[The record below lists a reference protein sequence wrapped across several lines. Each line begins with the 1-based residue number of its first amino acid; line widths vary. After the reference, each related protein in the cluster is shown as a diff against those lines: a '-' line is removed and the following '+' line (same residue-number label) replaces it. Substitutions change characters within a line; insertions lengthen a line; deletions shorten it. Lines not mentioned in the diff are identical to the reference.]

1 MILQALT
8 QYYEDLLRLGK
19 INRPGWSKQKLNY
32 SLLLSEEGEL
42 LQLLHLQQEVQRGNK
57 TVLGPQ
63 EMWVPSPVK
72 RSSGIRPNFLCDTS
86 SYLLGVDGKG
96 KADRSID
103 CFAASKA
110 LHLQLLKEVDSPIAR
125 AIVRFFE
132 HWDPSQA
139 ASHPALQEDWE
150 ELLQGGNLT
159 FSLDKQ
165 FAALDPAIADA
176 WTRHYEDSSAE
187 AEPIRCLVT
196 GQTGTLARLHP
207 SIKGVAGAQSSGA
220 SLVSFN
226 DSAFCSFEHKQGAN
240 APVSDS
246 AAFAYTTALN
256 TLLADRNRVSRVGDT
271 TILCWAAGG
280 ESAYQDCF
288 LMSIFNDSYTE
299 NDILNT
305 LHHLS
310 KGESIQWD
318 DTRLSPD
325 TRFYVLGLAPNAARL
340 SVRFFWQNSFGALA
354 RNLERHYQRLEI
366 IRPSFDKFP
375 TLPIW
380 RLVLETVRK
389 ASPGGRAPEPHPRL
403 AGDLLLAVLNDT
415 LYPATLLNGVELRIR
430 AERNVSRGQAA
441 ILKAYYTKY
450 LEQFQP
456 DSPIKE
462 ALTVELNE
470 QTNYLPYLLGRLFA
484 VLEGLQQSANPGI
497 NTTIKDRYFNS
508 ASATP
513 LLVFPILRNLAIKHL
528 EKLKKMGENE
538 KRLAFF
544 YEKKIIELNGR
555 TKVTFPAR
563 MSLAEQNYF
572 QLGYYHETQ
581 RRYTAKTNKEE
592 Q

>member
-19 INRPGWSKQKLNY
+19 INRPGWSKQKVSY

-72 RSSGIRPNFLCDTS
+72 RSSDIRPNFLCDTS

-110 LHLQLLKEVDSPIAR
+110 LHLQLLREVDSPIAR

-150 ELLQGGNLT
+150 ELLKGGNLT
-159 FSLDKQ
+159 FSLGEQ
-165 FAALDPAIADA
+165 FAAQDPAIADA

-196 GQTGTLARLHP
+196 GQPGTLARLHP

-226 DSAFCSFEHKQGAN
+226 APAFCSFEHEQGAN
-240 APVSDS
+240 APVSDY

-288 LMSIFNDSYTE
+288 LMSIFDDSYTE

-375 TLPIW
+375 TLSIW

-389 ASPGGRAPEPHPRL
+389 VPGRAPEPHPRL

-430 AERNVSRGQAA
+430 AERSVSRGQAA

-456 DSPIKE
+456 DSPMKE

-513 LLVFPILRNLAIKHL
+513 AIVFPQLINLAQKHL
-528 EKLKKMGENE
+528 NKLDGG
-538 KRLAFF
+538 LAV
-544 YEKKIIELNGR
+544 YYDKQITELSSR
-555 TKVTFPAR
+555 ITQTLPTR
-563 MSLAEQNYF
+563 MSLAEQSAF

>member
-19 INRPGWSKQKLNY
+19 INRPGWSKQKVSY

-150 ELLQGGNLT
+150 ELLKGGNLT
-159 FSLDKQ
+159 FSLDKL
-165 FAALDPAIADA
+165 FAAQDPAIADA
-176 WTRHYEDSSAE
+176 WTQHYEDSSAD

-226 DSAFCSFEHKQGAN
+226 APAFCSFEHEQGAN
-240 APVSDS
+240 APVSDY

-389 ASPGGRAPEPHPRL
+389 VPGRAPEPHPRL

-415 LYPATLLNGVELRIR
+415 LYPATLLNGVEQRIH

-456 DSPIKE
+456 DSPMKE

-513 LLVFPILRNLAIKHL
+513 AIVFPQLINLAQKHL
-528 EKLKKMGENE
+528 NKLDGG
-538 KRLAFF
+538 LAV
-544 YEKKIIELNGR
+544 YYDKQITELSSR
-555 TKVTFPAR
+555 ITQTLPTR
-563 MSLAEQNYF
+563 MSLAEQSAF

-581 RRYTAKTNKEE
+581 RRYTAKNNKEE

>member
-19 INRPGWSKQKLNY
+19 INRPGWSKQKVSY

-96 KADRSID
+96 RADRSID

-110 LHLQLLKEVDSPIAR
+110 LHLQLLKEVDSPVAR

-150 ELLQGGNLT
+150 ELLKGGNLT
-159 FSLDKQ
+159 FSLDKL
-165 FAALDPAIADA
+165 FAAQDPAIADA
-176 WTRHYEDSSAE
+176 WTRHYEDSSDD

-196 GQTGTLARLHP
+196 GQPGTLARLHP

-226 DSAFCSFEHKQGAN
+226 APAFCSFEHEQGAN
-240 APVSDS
+240 APVSDY

-375 TLPIW
+375 TLSIW

-389 ASPGGRAPEPHPRL
+389 VPGRAPEPHPRL

-430 AERNVSRGQAA
+430 AERSVSRGQAA

-456 DSPIKE
+456 DSPMKE

-484 VLEGLQQSANPGI
+484 VLEGLQQRANPGI

-513 LLVFPILRNLAIKHL
+513 AIVFPQLINLAQKHL
-528 EKLKKMGENE
+528 NKLDGG
-538 KRLAFF
+538 LAV
-544 YEKKIIELNGR
+544 YYDKQITELSSR
-555 TKVTFPAR
+555 ITQTLPTR
-563 MSLAEQNYF
+563 MSLAEQSAF

-581 RRYTAKTNKEE
+581 RRYTAKAKKEE

>member
-19 INRPGWSKQKLNY
+19 INRPGWSKQKVSY
-32 SLLLSEEGEL
+32 SLLLSKEGEL

-110 LHLQLLKEVDSPIAR
+110 LHLHLLREVDSPIAR

-150 ELLQGGNLT
+150 ELLKGGNLT
-159 FSLDKQ
+159 FSLDKL
-165 FAALDPAIADA
+165 FAAQDPAIADA
-176 WTRHYEDSSAE
+176 WTRHYEDSSDD

-196 GQTGTLARLHP
+196 GQPGTLARLHP

-226 DSAFCSFEHKQGAN
+226 APAFCSFEHEQGAN
-240 APVSDS
+240 APVSDY

-288 LMSIFNDSYTE
+288 LMSIFDDSYTE

-389 ASPGGRAPEPHPRL
+389 APPGGRAPEPHPRL

-430 AERNVSRGQAA
+430 AERSVSRGQAA

-456 DSPIKE
+456 DSPMKE
-462 ALTVELNE
+462 ALIVELNE

-513 LLVFPILRNLAIKHL
+513 AIVFPQLINLAQKHL
-528 EKLKKMGENE
+528 NKLDGGLFVYYDKQ
-538 KRLAFF
+538 
-544 YEKKIIELNGR
+544 ITELSNR
-555 TKVTFPAR
+555 ITQTLPTR
-563 MSLAEQNYF
+563 MSLAEQSAF

-581 RRYTAKTNKEE
+581 RRYTAKAKKEE

>member
-19 INRPGWSKQKLNY
+19 INRPGWSKQKVSY
-32 SLLLSEEGEL
+32 SLLLSEEGEM

-110 LHLQLLKEVDSPIAR
+110 LHLQLLKEVDSPVAR

-150 ELLQGGNLT
+150 ELLKGGNLT
-159 FSLDKQ
+159 FSLDKL
-165 FAALDPAIADA
+165 FAAQDPAIADA
-176 WTRHYEDSSAE
+176 WTRHYEDSSAD

-226 DSAFCSFEHKQGAN
+226 APAFCSFEHEQGAN
-240 APVSDS
+240 APVSDY

-340 SVRFFWQNSFGALA
+340 SVRFFCQNSFGALA

-389 ASPGGRAPEPHPRL
+389 APPGGRAPEPHPRL

-430 AERNVSRGQAA
+430 AERSVSRGQAA

-456 DSPIKE
+456 DSPMKE
-462 ALTVELNE
+462 ALIVELNE

-513 LLVFPILRNLAIKHL
+513 AIVFPQLINLAQKHL
-528 EKLKKMGENE
+528 NKLDGG
-538 KRLAFF
+538 LAV
-544 YEKKIIELNGR
+544 YYDKQITELSSR
-555 TKVTFPAR
+555 ITQTLPTR
-563 MSLAEQNYF
+563 MSLAEQSAF

>member
-19 INRPGWSKQKLNY
+19 INRPGWSKQKVSY

-42 LQLLHLQQEVQRGNK
+42 LQLLHLQQEVQRRNK

-110 LHLQLLKEVDSPIAR
+110 LHLQLLKEVDSPVAR

-150 ELLQGGNLT
+150 ELLKGGNLT
-159 FSLDKQ
+159 FSLDKL
-165 FAALDPAIADA
+165 FAAQDPAIADA
-176 WTRHYEDSSAE
+176 WTRHYEDSSAD

-226 DSAFCSFEHKQGAN
+226 APAFCSFEHEQGAN
-240 APVSDS
+240 APVSDY

-389 ASPGGRAPEPHPRL
+389 APPGGRAPEPHPRL

-430 AERNVSRGQAA
+430 AERSVSRGQAA

-456 DSPIKE
+456 DSPMKE

-513 LLVFPILRNLAIKHL
+513 AIVFPQLINLAQKHL
-528 EKLKKMGENE
+528 NKLDGG
-538 KRLAFF
+538 LAV
-544 YEKKIIELNGR
+544 YYDKQITELSSR
-555 TKVTFPAR
+555 ITQTLPTR
-563 MSLAEQNYF
+563 MSLAEQSAF

-581 RRYTAKTNKEE
+581 RRYTAKNNKEE

>member
-42 LQLLHLQQEVQRGNK
+42 LQLLHLQQEIQRGNK

-63 EMWVPSPVK
+63 EMWTPSPVK

-110 LHLQLLKEVDSPIAR
+110 LHLHLLREVDSPIAR

-139 ASHPALQEDWE
+139 ASHPVLQEDWE
-150 ELLQGGNLT
+150 ELLKGGNLT
-159 FSLDKQ
+159 FSLDKL
-165 FAALDPAIADA
+165 FAAQDPAIADA
-176 WTRHYEDSSAE
+176 WTRHYEDSSDD

-226 DSAFCSFEHKQGAN
+226 APAFCSFEHEQGAN
-240 APVSDS
+240 APVSDY

-375 TLPIW
+375 TLSIW

-389 ASPGGRAPEPHPRL
+389 VPGRAPEPHPRL

-430 AERNVSRGQAA
+430 AERSVSRGQAA

-456 DSPIKE
+456 DSPMKE

-484 VLEGLQQSANPGI
+484 VLEGLQQSASPGI

-513 LLVFPILRNLAIKHL
+513 AIVFPQLINLAQKHL
-528 EKLKKMGENE
+528 NKLDGG
-538 KRLAFF
+538 LAV
-544 YEKKIIELNGR
+544 YYDKQITELSSR
-555 TKVTFPAR
+555 ITQTLPTR
-563 MSLAEQNYF
+563 MSLAEQSAF

-581 RRYTAKTNKEE
+581 RRYTAKNNKEE

>member
-110 LHLQLLKEVDSPIAR
+110 LHLQLLREVDSPIAR

-150 ELLQGGNLT
+150 ELLKGGNLT
-159 FSLDKQ
+159 FSLDKL
-165 FAALDPAIADA
+165 FAAQDPAIADA
-176 WTRHYEDSSAE
+176 WTRHYEDSSAD

-226 DSAFCSFEHKQGAN
+226 APAFCSFEHEQGAN
-240 APVSDS
+240 APVSDY

-415 LYPATLLNGVELRIR
+415 LYPATLLNGVELRIH

-456 DSPIKE
+456 DSPMKE

-513 LLVFPILRNLAIKHL
+513 AIVFPQLINLAQKHL
-528 EKLKKMGENE
+528 NKLDGG
-538 KRLAFF
+538 LAV
-544 YEKKIIELNGR
+544 YYDKQITELSSR
-555 TKVTFPAR
+555 ITQTLPTR
-563 MSLAEQNYF
+563 MSLAEQSAF

-581 RRYTAKTNKEE
+581 RRYTAKAKKEE

>member
-110 LHLQLLKEVDSPIAR
+110 LHLQLLKEVDSPVAR

-150 ELLQGGNLT
+150 ELLKGGNLT
-159 FSLDKQ
+159 FSLDKL
-165 FAALDPAIADA
+165 FAAQDPAIADA
-176 WTRHYEDSSAE
+176 WTRHYEDSSDD

-196 GQTGTLARLHP
+196 GQPGTLARLHP

-226 DSAFCSFEHKQGAN
+226 APAFCSFEHEQGAN
-240 APVSDS
+240 APVSDY

-288 LMSIFNDSYTE
+288 LMSIFDDSYTE

-389 ASPGGRAPEPHPRL
+389 APPGGRAPEPHPRL

-430 AERNVSRGQAA
+430 AERSVSRGQAA

-456 DSPIKE
+456 DSPMKE

-513 LLVFPILRNLAIKHL
+513 AIVFPQLINLAQKHL
-528 EKLKKMGENE
+528 NKLDGG
-538 KRLAFF
+538 LAV
-544 YEKKIIELNGR
+544 YYDKQITELSSR
-555 TKVTFPAR
+555 ITQTLPTR
-563 MSLAEQNYF
+563 MSLAEQSAF

-581 RRYTAKTNKEE
+581 RRYTAKAKKEE

>member
-32 SLLLSEEGEL
+32 SLLLSKEGEL
-42 LQLLHLQQEVQRGNK
+42 LQLLHLQQEIQHGNK
-57 TVLGPQ
+57 TVLGPH

-110 LHLQLLKEVDSPIAR
+110 LHLHLLREVDSPIAR

-150 ELLQGGNLT
+150 ELLKGGNLT
-159 FSLDKQ
+159 FSLGEQ
-165 FAALDPAIADA
+165 FTTQDPAIADA
-176 WTRHYEDSSAE
+176 WTRHYEDSSDD

-220 SLVSFN
+220 SLVSCN
-226 DSAFCSFEHKQGAN
+226 APAFCSFEHEQGAN
-240 APVSDS
+240 APVSDY

-389 ASPGGRAPEPHPRL
+389 APPGGRAPEPHPRL

-430 AERNVSRGQAA
+430 AERSVSRGQAA

-456 DSPIKE
+456 DSPMKE
-462 ALTVELNE
+462 ALTVQLNE

-484 VLEGLQQSANPGI
+484 VLEGLQQSASPGI

-513 LLVFPILRNLAIKHL
+513 AIVFPQLINLAQKHL
-528 EKLKKMGENE
+528 NKLDGG
-538 KRLAFF
+538 LAV
-544 YEKKIIELNGR
+544 YYDKQITELSSR
-555 TKVTFPAR
+555 ITQTLPTR
-563 MSLAEQNYF
+563 MSLAEQSAF

-581 RRYTAKTNKEE
+581 RRYTAKNNKEE

>member
-19 INRPGWSKQKLNY
+19 INRPGWSKQKVSY
-32 SLLLSEEGEL
+32 SLLLSKEGEL

-150 ELLQGGNLT
+150 ELLKGGNLT
-159 FSLDKQ
+159 FSLDKL
-165 FAALDPAIADA
+165 FAAQDPAIADA
-176 WTRHYEDSSAE
+176 WTRHYEDSSAD

-226 DSAFCSFEHKQGAN
+226 APAFCSFEHEQGAN
-240 APVSDS
+240 APVSDY

-325 TRFYVLGLAPNAARL
+325 TLFYVLGLAPNAARL

-375 TLPIW
+375 TLSIW

-389 ASPGGRAPEPHPRL
+389 APPGGRAPEPHPRL

-415 LYPATLLNGVELRIR
+415 LYPATLLNGVEQRIH

-456 DSPIKE
+456 DSPMKE

-513 LLVFPILRNLAIKHL
+513 AIVFPQLINLAQKHL
-528 EKLKKMGENE
+528 NKLDGG
-538 KRLAFF
+538 LAV
-544 YEKKIIELNGR
+544 YYDKQITELSSR
-555 TKVTFPAR
+555 ITQTLPTR
-563 MSLAEQNYF
+563 MSLAEQSAF

>member
-32 SLLLSEEGEL
+32 SLLLSKEGEL
-42 LQLLHLQQEVQRGNK
+42 LQLLHLQQEIQHGNK

-150 ELLQGGNLT
+150 ELLKGGNLT
-159 FSLDKQ
+159 FSLGEQ
-165 FAALDPAIADA
+165 FTTQDPAIADA
-176 WTRHYEDSSAE
+176 WTRHYEDSSDD

-226 DSAFCSFEHKQGAN
+226 APAFCSFEHEQGAN
-240 APVSDS
+240 APVSDY

-375 TLPIW
+375 TLSIW

-389 ASPGGRAPEPHPRL
+389 ALPGGRAPEPHPRL

-430 AERNVSRGQAA
+430 AERSVSRGQAA

-456 DSPIKE
+456 DSPMKE

-513 LLVFPILRNLAIKHL
+513 AIVFPQLINLAQKHL
-528 EKLKKMGENE
+528 NKLDGG
-538 KRLAFF
+538 LAV
-544 YEKKIIELNGR
+544 YYDKQITELSSR
-555 TKVTFPAR
+555 ITQTLPTR
-563 MSLAEQNYF
+563 MSLAEQSAF

-581 RRYTAKTNKEE
+581 RRYTAKAKKEE

>member
-19 INRPGWSKQKLNY
+19 INRPGWSKQKVSY

-110 LHLQLLKEVDSPIAR
+110 LHLQLLREVDSPIAR

-226 DSAFCSFEHKQGAN
+226 APAFCSFEHEQGAN
-240 APVSDS
+240 APVSDY

-375 TLPIW
+375 TLSIW

-389 ASPGGRAPEPHPRL
+389 APPGGRAPEPHPRL

-430 AERNVSRGQAA
+430 AERSVSRGQAA

-456 DSPIKE
+456 DSPMKE

-484 VLEGLQQSANPGI
+484 VLEGLQQSASPGI

-513 LLVFPILRNLAIKHL
+513 AIVFPQLINLAQKHL
-528 EKLKKMGENE
+528 NKLDGG
-538 KRLAFF
+538 LAV
-544 YEKKIIELNGR
+544 YYDKQITELSSR
-555 TKVTFPAR
+555 ITQTLPTR
-563 MSLAEQNYF
+563 MSLAEQSAF

>member
-19 INRPGWSKQKLNY
+19 INRPGWSKQKVSY

-42 LQLLHLQQEVQRGNK
+42 LQLLRLQQEIQHGNK

-110 LHLQLLKEVDSPIAR
+110 LHLQLLKEVDSPVAR

-150 ELLQGGNLT
+150 ELLKGGNLT
-159 FSLDKQ
+159 FSLDKL
-165 FAALDPAIADA
+165 FAAQDPAIADA
-176 WTRHYEDSSAE
+176 WTRHYEDSSDD

-226 DSAFCSFEHKQGAN
+226 APAFCSFEHEQGAN
-240 APVSDS
+240 APVSDY

-256 TLLADRNRVSRVGDT
+256 TLLADRNRVSRVVDT

-375 TLPIW
+375 TLSIW

-389 ASPGGRAPEPHPRL
+389 APPGGRAPEPHPRL

-430 AERNVSRGQAA
+430 AERSVSRGQAA

-456 DSPIKE
+456 DSPMKE

-513 LLVFPILRNLAIKHL
+513 AIVFPQLINLAQKHL
-528 EKLKKMGENE
+528 NKLDGG
-538 KRLAFF
+538 LAV
-544 YEKKIIELNGR
+544 YYDKQITELSSR
-555 TKVTFPAR
+555 ITQTLPTR
-563 MSLAEQNYF
+563 MSLAEQSAF

-581 RRYTAKTNKEE
+581 RRYTAKAKKEE

>member
-42 LQLLHLQQEVQRGNK
+42 LQLLHLQQEIQRGNK

-110 LHLQLLKEVDSPIAR
+110 LHLHLLREVDSPIAR

-139 ASHPALQEDWE
+139 ASHPVLQEDWE
-150 ELLQGGNLT
+150 ELLKGGNLT

-176 WTRHYEDSSAE
+176 WTQHYEDSSAD

-226 DSAFCSFEHKQGAN
+226 APAFCSFEHEQGAN
-240 APVSDS
+240 APVSDY

-271 TILCWAAGG
+271 TILCWADGG

-318 DTRLSPD
+318 DTKLSPD

-389 ASPGGRAPEPHPRL
+389 APPGGRTPEPHPRL

-430 AERNVSRGQAA
+430 AERSVSRGQAA

-456 DSPIKE
+456 DSPMKE

-497 NTTIKDRYFNS
+497 NNTIKDRYFNS

-513 LLVFPILRNLAIKHL
+513 AIVFPQLINLAQKHL
-528 EKLKKMGENE
+528 NKLDGG
-538 KRLAFF
+538 LAV
-544 YEKKIIELNGR
+544 YYDKQITELSSR
-555 TKVTFPAR
+555 ITQTLPTR
-563 MSLAEQNYF
+563 MSLAEQSAF

-581 RRYTAKTNKEE
+581 RRYTAKAKKEE

>member
-19 INRPGWSKQKLNY
+19 INRPGWSKQKVNY
-32 SLLLSEEGEL
+32 SLLLDENGQL
-42 LQLLHLQQEVQRGNK
+42 LQLLHLQQVVMRGNK
-57 TVLGPQ
+57 TVLTPR
-63 EMWVPSPVK
+63 ELLVPSPVK

-110 LHLQLLKEVDSPIAR
+110 LHLQLLKGVDSPVAR
-125 AIVRFFE
+125 AIIRFFE
-132 HWDPSQA
+132 RWDPAQA
-139 ASHPALQEDWE
+139 ASHPALQEDWA
-150 ELLQGGNLT
+150 ELLKGGNLT
-159 FSLDKQ
+159 FSLDNQ
-165 FAALDPAIADA
+165 FAADNPPIADA
-176 WTRHYEDSSAE
+176 WTQHYEDSSTG
-187 AEPIRCLVT
+187 AEPVCCLVT
-196 GQTGTLARLHP
+196 GRQGPLARLHP
-207 SIKGVAGAQSSGA
+207 SIKGVAGAQPTGA

-226 DSAFCSFEHKQGAN
+226 APAFCSFEHEQGAN
-240 APVSDS
+240 APVSEY

-288 LMSIFNDSYTE
+288 LSSLFDDSYTE
-299 NDILNT
+299 NDILDS

-310 KGESIQWD
+310 KGDSIQWD
-318 DTRLSPD
+318 ETKLNPD

-340 SVRFFWQNSFGALA
+340 SVRFFWQNNFGALA

-389 ASPGGRAPEPHPRL
+389 VPGRTPEPNPRL
-403 AGDLLLAVLNDT
+403 SGDLLLAVLNDT
-415 LYPATLLNGVELRIR
+415 PYPTALLNGVEQRIH

-456 DSPIKE
+456 DSPMKE
-462 ALTVELNE
+462 ALTVKLNE
-470 QTNYLPYLLGRLFA
+470 QTNCLPYVLGRLFA
-484 VLEGLQQSANPGI
+484 VLEGLQKKANPDI

-513 LLVFPILRNLAIKHL
+513 AIVFPRLINLAEKHL
-528 EKLKKMGENE
+528 QKLDKKSATYYSNMIGELE
-538 KRLAFF
+538 DHIDQTLP
-544 YEKKIIELNGR
+544 
-555 TKVTFPAR
+555 TR
-563 MSLAEQNYF
+563 MSLQDQSTF
-572 QLGYYHETQ
+572 QTGYYHQTQ
-581 RRYTAKTNKEE
+581 NRYTPKDKKEE